1 MVEKIAD
8 AKFFDSLVEQ
18 MVEKGAYKAA
28 VIPVSQVELDAG
40 FRSLCESNACGKY
53 GKCWM
58 CPPDIGDIDT
68 LMKTIRTFD
77 YAFVYQTVGLLE
89 DSYDIGGMQE
99 AAKKHSELSQ
109 KVTKMFT
116 EDSFMRILHLG
127 AGGCHVCQKCA
138 REAGGPCR
146 YPNQALSSLE
156 AYGINVSKLA
166 AASGMKYI
174 NGQNTVTYFG
184 AFFCSIM

>member
-1 MVEKIAD
+1 MVEKIAN

-89 DSYDIGGMQE
+89 DSYDIEGMQE

-138 REAGGPCR
+138 READGPCR

>member
-89 DSYDIGGMQE
+89 DSYDIEGMQE

-146 YPNQALSSLE
+146 YPN
-156 AYGINVSKLA
+156 
-166 AASGMKYI
+166 
-174 NGQNTVTYFG
+174 
-184 AFFCSIM
+184 